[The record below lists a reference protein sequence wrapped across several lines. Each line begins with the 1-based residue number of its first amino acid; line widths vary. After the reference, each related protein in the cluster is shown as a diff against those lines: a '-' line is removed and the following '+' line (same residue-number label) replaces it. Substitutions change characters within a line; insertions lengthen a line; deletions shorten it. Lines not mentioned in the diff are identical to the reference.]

1 MKRFQPHTFV
11 QNVHFVYLWET
22 DKSKKKII
30 KKHPC
35 RKGVFFMKT
44 KNARKQK
51 KQEKMLKHLDD
62 IATAFLKARGVH
74 PPDEQ
79 GFLESAGEK
88 EVSIF
93 NGTMYLVEKG
103 AKKIDLGFDYWYSA
117 ECKEWLHCF
126 IDEAGAVVFVE

>member
-1 MKRFQPHTFV
+1 
-11 QNVHFVYLWET
+11 
-22 DKSKKKII
+22 
-30 KKHPC
+30 
-35 RKGVFFMKT
+35 MKT

-51 KQEKMLKHLDD
+51 KQDKMLKHLDD

-117 ECKEWLHCF
+117 ECKEWFHCF
-126 IDEAGAVVFVE
+126 IDEAGAVVYVEK